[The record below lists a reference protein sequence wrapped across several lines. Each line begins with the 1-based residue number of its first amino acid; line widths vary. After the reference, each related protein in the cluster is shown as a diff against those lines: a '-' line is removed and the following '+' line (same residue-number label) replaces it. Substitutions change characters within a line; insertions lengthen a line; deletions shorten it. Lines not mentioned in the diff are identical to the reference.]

1 MTGIAM
7 NTMTR
12 SGAWVRNSF
21 GRMVQSLRE
30 ANEQRRAYDAV
41 MSELQRLDEKE
52 MQGLGISRA
61 DFHDIASGNFNRTDA
76 G

>member
-1 MTGIAM
+1 MTSIAM

-12 SGAWVRNSF
+12 SSASVRNFF
-21 GRMVQSLRE
+21 GRMAQSLRE

-41 MSELQRLDEKE
+41 MSELQRLDDKE

-61 DFHDIASGNFNRTDA
+61 DFHDIASGTFNRPVA
-76 G
+76 R